1 MLWHKNHGKFYSPEG
16 TGSEGGGAPGGQ
28 GAQGGAAGSQGGGAA
43 GQQQQPTW
51 YTGLDPEALGVANN
65 KGWKL
70 DDPKSAFETAAKA
83 YKSFETLRGI
93 PADELVR
100 VPKANAAA
108 DDIKAF
114 RQRLG
119 VPKEAKDYDLSGLK
133 FAGAEL
139 EPGFATA
146 LRNGLLEAGVTKDNA
161 AAAIKPVLKWL
172 EDSDAEENA
181 VLTAKVTKEK
191 EDLDRSWGANKD
203 KNEFIAKSYLSKLA
217 KAAGLTDEEALAGWN
232 AISKAPGS
240 TIGAAAAYK
249 LLLAGGIATGEDRY
263 VGGGGGQE
271 NMPLSR
277 EGALARIDALKKDT
291 EWQARYL
298 KGGIKETQELH
309 GLHVIAYAPS
319 RAA

>member
-1 MLWHKNHGKFYSPEG
+1 MLWQKNHGKFYSPEG
-16 TGSEGGGAPGGQ
+16 TGSEGGGAAGGQ

-43 GQQQQPTW
+43 GQQQQTTW
-51 YTGLDPEALGVANN
+51 YTGISAEALGVANN

-70 DDPKSAFETAAKA
+70 DDPKVAFETAALG

-146 LRNGLLEAGVTKDNA
+146 LRTGLLEAGVTKDNA

-181 VLTAKVTKEK
+181 VLTGKVTKEK

-217 KAAGLTDEEALAGWN
+217 NAAGVSAEEALAAWN
-232 AISKAPGS
+232 ALSKVGG
-240 TIGAAAAYK
+240 IGAASAMK
-249 LLLAGGIATGEDRY
+249 MLLAGGIATGEDRY
-263 VGGGGGQE
+263 VAGGGGQE

-291 EWQARYL
+291 GWQARYL
-298 KGGIKETQELH
+298 KGGVKETQELH